1 MWTKEILGTDV
12 LHLTQCFILYSML
25 GWLVESAYMSL
36 CNRKLTNRGFAS
48 SPICPIYGFGGVLGY
63 LILHPLSR
71 NLFML
76 YIVGALIATAFEFLV
91 AKLMDK
97 VLGAV
102 WWDYSDK
109 PLNYKGVIC
118 AESTVAWGFY
128 AVIIVNFLHKAL
140 MRTVDSIPTQI
151 GIVACRVIMV
161 CYGVDFAYHLLRAL
175 DINLKEYQEK
185 VRESYHNFW
194 AKWQ

>member
-25 GWLVESAYMSL
+25 GWLIESAYMSL
-36 CNRKLTNRGFAS
+36 CNRKITNRGFAS

-76 YIVGALIATAFEFLV
+76 YIAGALIATAFEFLV
-91 AKLMDK
+91 AKLMYK
-97 VLGAV
+97 VLGNV
-102 WWDYSDK
+102 WWDYSEK
-109 PLNYKGVIC
+109 PLNYKGIIC

-151 GIVACRVIMV
+151 GIVACRIIMV
-161 CYGVDFAYHLLRAL
+161 CYGLDFAYHLLQAL
-175 DINLKEYQEK
+175 DINVKEYQKK
-185 VRESYHNFW
+185 VRESYHHFR

>member
-25 GWLVESAYMSL
+25 GWLVESVYMSL

-76 YIVGALIATAFEFLV
+76 YIVGALIATVFEFLV

-151 GIVACRVIMV
+151 GIVACRIVMV

-185 VRESYHNFW
+185 VRESYHAFR

>member
-12 LHLTQCFILYSML
+12 LHLVQCFILYSML
-25 GWLVESAYMSL
+25 GWLVESVYMSL

-76 YIVGALIATAFEFLV
+76 YILGALLATAFEFLV

-97 VLGAV
+97 VLGTV

-109 PLNYKGVIC
+109 PLNYKGMIC

-161 CYGVDFAYHLLRAL
+161 CYGVDFAYHLYRAL

-185 VRESYHNFW
+185 VRDSYHNFR